1 MNAKNCKL
9 LFVLVLIGLFL
20 NSANAMASSN
30 GTAREGIY
38 SISRFPDGELLQVD
52 GDWEFYWHELYTPGD
67 FRRDTVRQ
75 SPLIV
80 EVPNTWS
87 NYILDGE
94 ALPMTGYATYRLYLN
109 LPKEETG
116 TTKALYVPNISSAYT
131 LWIDGIEA
139 SKNGVVGKSRD
150 SMEPVNTPK
159 VVPFEVQSN
168 RVELII
174 QTSNYSQRKAGIF
187 DSILIGEPEMVLQF
201 RDKKII
207 YRTVIVMSL
216 VTMGLY
222 HLVLFLFRKKEHSL
236 FFFGNVC
243 LFIAI
248 RATLLEEGLAS
259 YILPFLSWELAV
271 KLEYLGASLGVL
283 FVSLFTYTQFAK
295 DMNQKLRNAIIAA
308 MSVYSLFVILTPA
321 VVFTRTMIHFQ
332 VLIILIFLYLISVYV
347 TAILRKRES
356 SLLNTIAILM
366 LFGTVINDILY
377 FNNVIKTTELTSVGL
392 LFFLFTQSIILSKQY
407 SMSFLRTEKLSQD
420 LAILNASLEQQ
431 VHDRTME
438 LQHANIELQAAN
450 QKLNEAHQSRSKWI
464 HNISHEISSPLT
476 NIRAYTK
483 GMLDGVIQSDKN
495 YIQLVYEQSLYLSRM
510 LHDLHDMTDMEN
522 KQIKFDMKNVD
533 IQEYCNK
540 LYQKYKWDLEKQG
553 INFEYKSSLSDQEE
567 NRFVLIDEVRIE
579 QVIVNLLNN
588 AQRFV
593 HENGKIVLELTNE
606 PDEKMMIKVKDNGL
620 GIEEE
625 ELGLVFNRFYKNGN
639 QGKSHSGSGLGL
651 AIAKE
656 IVEYHNGTIGVKS
669 IKGEGSCFYFLLP
682 IRFNGIEGQECRP
695 N

>member
-1 MNAKNCKL
+1 
-9 LFVLVLIGLFL
+9 
-20 NSANAMASSN
+20 MASSN
-30 GTAREGIY
+30 GAGQDGIY
-38 SISRFPDGELLQVD
+38 SISHFPDKKLLQLD
-52 GDWEFYWHELYTPGD
+52 GKWEFYWQELYTPDD
-67 FRRDTVRQ
+67 FRRETVQQ
-75 SPLIV
+75 SPQII

-87 NYILDGE
+87 KYIIGGQE
-94 ALPMTGYATYRLYLN
+94 LPMTGYATYRLYLDF
-109 LPKEETG
+109 PKEEAG

-131 LWIDGIEA
+131 LWIDGVVG

-150 SMEPVNTPK
+150 SMKPVNTPK
-159 VVPFEVQSN
+159 VVQFEVQSN
-168 RVELII
+168 PIELII
-174 QTSNYSQRKAGIF
+174 QASNYSQRKAGMF
-187 DSILIGEPEMVLQF
+187 DPILIGEPEMILQF

-207 YRTVIVMSL
+207 FRSVIVMSL

-222 HLVLFLFRKKEHSL
+222 HLVLYLFRRKEHSL

-243 LFIAI
+243 LLIAL

-259 YILPFLSWELAV
+259 YILPFLTWELAV
-271 KLEYLGASLGVL
+271 KLEYIGASLGVM

-295 DMNQKLRNAIIAA
+295 DMNQKLRNTIIIV
-308 MSVYSLFVILTPA
+308 MSAYSFFVILTPA

-366 LFGTVINDILY
+366 LFGTVVNDILF
-377 FNNVIKTTELTSVGL
+377 FNNIVKTTELTSVGL

-407 SMSFLRTEKLSQD
+407 SMSFMRTEKLSQD
-420 LAILNASLEQQ
+420 LAILNASLGQQ
-431 VHDRTME
+431 VHERTME
-438 LQHANIELQAAN
+438 LQHTNKELQAAN
-450 QKLNEAHQSRSKWI
+450 QRLNEAHRSRSEWI

-495 YIQLVYEQSLYLSRM
+495 YIQLVYEQSLYLSRI

-522 KQIKFDMKNVD
+522 RQIRLDIKSVD
-533 IQEYCNK
+533 IQEYGYK
-540 LYQKYKWDLEKQG
+540 VYQKYKWDLEKQG
-553 INFEYKSSLSDQEE
+553 IDFEWKSSLFDQAE

-606 PDEKMMIKVKDNGL
+606 QNEKVMIKVMDNGI

-625 ELGLVFNRFYKNGN
+625 ELELVFNRFYKNGN
-639 QGKSHSGSGLGL
+639 HGKAHSGSGLGL
-651 AIAKE
+651 AISKE

-669 IKGEGSCFYFLLP
+669 KKGEGSCFYFTLP
-682 IRFNGIEGQECRP
+682 FKV
-695 N
+695 

>member
-1 MNAKNCKL
+1 
-9 LFVLVLIGLFL
+9 
-20 NSANAMASSN
+20 MASSN
-30 GTAREGIY
+30 RAGQDGIY
-38 SISRFPDGELLQVD
+38 SISHFPDKKLLQLD
-52 GDWEFYWHELYTPGD
+52 GKWEFYWQELYTPDD
-67 FRRDTVRQ
+67 FRRETVQQ
-75 SPLIV
+75 SPQII

-87 NYILDGE
+87 KYIIGGQE
-94 ALPMTGYATYRLYLN
+94 LPMTGYATYRLYLDF
-109 LPKEETG
+109 PKEEAG

-131 LWIDGIEA
+131 LWIDGVVG

-150 SMEPVNTPK
+150 SMKPVNTPK
-159 VVPFEVQSN
+159 VVQFEVQSN
-168 RVELII
+168 PIELII
-174 QTSNYSQRKAGIF
+174 QASNYSQRKAGMF
-187 DSILIGEPEMVLQF
+187 DPILIGEPEMILQF

-207 YRTVIVMSL
+207 FRSVIVMSL

-222 HLVLFLFRKKEHSL
+222 HLVLYLFRRKEHSL

-243 LFIAI
+243 LLIAL

-259 YILPFLSWELAV
+259 YILPFLTWELAV
-271 KLEYLGASLGVL
+271 KLEYIGASLGVM

-295 DMNQKLRNAIIAA
+295 DMNQKLRNTIIIV
-308 MSVYSLFVILTPA
+308 MSAYSFFVILTPA

-366 LFGTVINDILY
+366 LFGTVVNDILF
-377 FNNVIKTTELTSVGL
+377 FNNIVKTTELTSVGL

-407 SMSFLRTEKLSQD
+407 SMSFMRTEKLSQD
-420 LAILNASLEQQ
+420 LAILNASLGQQ
-431 VHDRTME
+431 VHERTME
-438 LQHANIELQAAN
+438 LQHTNKELQAAN
-450 QKLNEAHQSRSKWI
+450 QRLNEAHRSRSEWI

-495 YIQLVYEQSLYLSRM
+495 YIQLVYEQSLYLSRI

-522 KQIKFDMKNVD
+522 RQIRLDIKSVD
-533 IQEYCNK
+533 IQEYGYK
-540 LYQKYKWDLEKQG
+540 VYQKYKWDLEKQG
-553 INFEYKSSLSDQEE
+553 IDFEWKSSLFDQAE

-606 PDEKMMIKVKDNGL
+606 QNEKVMIKVMDNGI

-625 ELGLVFNRFYKNGN
+625 ELELVFNRFYKNGN
-639 QGKSHSGSGLGL
+639 HGKVHSGSGLGL
-651 AIAKE
+651 AISKE

-669 IKGEGSCFYFLLP
+669 KKGEGSCFYFTLP
-682 IRFNGIEGQECRP
+682 FKV
-695 N
+695 

>member
-1 MNAKNCKL
+1 MNAKSCNIFL
-9 LFVLVLIGLFL
+9 VLALIGLFFMR
-20 NSANAMASSN
+20 ADAMASSN
-30 GTAREGIY
+30 GAGQDGIY
-38 SISRFPDGELLQVD
+38 SISHFPDKKLLQLD
-52 GDWEFYWHELYTPGD
+52 GKWEFYWQELYTPDD
-67 FRRDTVRQ
+67 FRRETVQQ
-75 SPLIV
+75 SPQII

-87 NYILDGE
+87 KYIIGGQE
-94 ALPMTGYATYRLYLN
+94 LPMTGYATYRLYLDF
-109 LPKEETG
+109 PKEEAG

-131 LWIDGIEA
+131 LWIDGVVG

-150 SMEPVNTPK
+150 SMKPVNTPK
-159 VVPFEVQSN
+159 VVQFEVQSN
-168 RVELII
+168 PIELII
-174 QTSNYSQRKAGIF
+174 QASNYSQRKAGMF
-187 DSILIGEPEMVLQF
+187 DPILIGEPEMILQF

-207 YRTVIVMSL
+207 FRSVIVMSL

-222 HLVLFLFRKKEHSL
+222 HLVLYLFRRKEHSL

-243 LFIAI
+243 LLIAL

-259 YILPFLSWELAV
+259 YILPFLTWELAV
-271 KLEYLGASLGVL
+271 KLEYIGASLGVM

-295 DMNQKLRNAIIAA
+295 DMNQKLRNTIIIV
-308 MSVYSLFVILTPA
+308 MSAYSFFVILTPA

-366 LFGTVINDILY
+366 LFGTVVNDILF
-377 FNNVIKTTELTSVGL
+377 FNNIVKTTELTSVGL

-407 SMSFLRTEKLSQD
+407 SMSFMRTEKLSQD
-420 LAILNASLEQQ
+420 LAILNASLGQQ
-431 VHDRTME
+431 VHERTME
-438 LQHANIELQAAN
+438 LQHTNKELQAAN
-450 QKLNEAHQSRSKWI
+450 QRLNEAHRSRSEWI

-495 YIQLVYEQSLYLSRM
+495 YIQLVYEQSLYLSRI

-522 KQIKFDMKNVD
+522 RQIRLDIKSVD
-533 IQEYCNK
+533 IQEYGYK
-540 LYQKYKWDLEKQG
+540 VYQKYKWDLEKQG
-553 INFEYKSSLSDQEE
+553 IDFEWKSSLFDQAE

-606 PDEKMMIKVKDNGL
+606 QNEKVMIKVMDNGI

-625 ELGLVFNRFYKNGN
+625 ELELVFNRFYKNGN
-639 QGKSHSGSGLGL
+639 HGKAHSGSGLGL
-651 AIAKE
+651 AISKE

-669 IKGEGSCFYFLLP
+669 KKGEGSCFYFTLP
-682 IRFNGIEGQECRP
+682 FKV
-695 N
+695 

>member
-1 MNAKNCKL
+1 MNEKSCNIFL
-9 LFVLVLIGLFL
+9 VLALIGLFFMR
-20 NSANAMASSN
+20 ADAMASSN
-30 GTAREGIY
+30 GAGQDGIY
-38 SISRFPDGELLQVD
+38 SISHFPDKKLLQLD
-52 GDWEFYWHELYTPGD
+52 GKWEFYWQELYTPDD
-67 FRRDTVRQ
+67 FRGNTVQQ
-75 SPLIV
+75 SPQII
-80 EVPNTWS
+80 EVPNSWS
-87 NYILDGE
+87 KYIIGGE
-94 ALPMTGYATYRLYLN
+94 ELPMTGYATYRLYLDF
-109 LPKEETG
+109 PKEEAG

-131 LWIDGIEA
+131 LWIDGVVG

-150 SMEPVNTPK
+150 SMKPVNTPK
-159 VVPFEVQSN
+159 VVQFEVQSKPI
-168 RVELII
+168 ELII
-174 QTSNYSQRKAGIF
+174 QVSNYSQRKAGMF
-187 DSILIGEPEMVLQF
+187 DPILIGEPEMILQF

-207 YRTVIVMSL
+207 FRSVIVMSL

-222 HLVLFLFRKKEHSL
+222 HLVLYLFRRKEHSL

-243 LFIAI
+243 LLIAL

-259 YILPFLSWELAV
+259 YILPFLTWELAV
-271 KLEYLGASLGVL
+271 KLEYIGASLGVM

-295 DMNQKLRNAIIAA
+295 DMNQKLRNTIIIV
-308 MSVYSLFVILTPA
+308 MSAYSFFVILTPA

-366 LFGTVINDILY
+366 LFGTVVNDILF
-377 FNNVIKTTELTSVGL
+377 FNNIVKTTELTSVGL

-407 SMSFLRTEKLSQD
+407 SMSFMRTEKLSQD
-420 LAILNASLEQQ
+420 LAILNASLGQQ
-431 VHDRTME
+431 VHERTME
-438 LQHANIELQAAN
+438 LQHTNKELQAAN
-450 QKLNEAHQSRSKWI
+450 QRLNEAHQSRSEWI

-495 YIQLVYEQSLYLSRM
+495 YIQLVYEQSLYLSRI

-522 KQIKFDMKNVD
+522 RQIRLDIKSVD
-533 IQEYCNK
+533 IHEYGYK
-540 LYQKYKWDLEKQG
+540 VYQKYKWDLEKQG
-553 INFEYKSSLSDQEE
+553 IDFEWKSSLFDQAE

-606 PDEKMMIKVKDNGL
+606 QNEKVMIKVKDNGI

-625 ELGLVFNRFYKNGN
+625 ELELVFNRFYKNGN
-639 QGKSHSGSGLGL
+639 HGKAHSGSGLGL
-651 AIAKE
+651 AISKE

-669 IKGEGSCFYFLLP
+669 KKGEGSCFYFTLP
-682 IRFNGIEGQECRP
+682 FKV
-695 N
+695 